1 MQRAVEHWKEV
12 VRQIL
17 YMLYV
22 MLHILLFFYVIYML
36 LYICL
41 CYHFKDIVNY
51 TFWDEVLFKATEVFM
66 SV

>member
-1 MQRAVEHWKEV
+1 
-12 VRQIL
+12 
-17 YMLYV
+17 MLYV

-51 TFWDEVLFKATEVFM
+51 AFWDEVLFKAMEVCM